1 MRLLH
6 LFTAGF
12 LVAALW
18 SRPQAVAVQ
27 PATLKKADLGQRF
40 LLQISYEQKSIGF
53 NTSRSRIVTFERE
66 DAVLRMLD
74 MLGTQ
79 GSDPTRVLATIPI
92 TSETRSTLDIDLNAG
107 FDTVSNEEDRTGEDY
122 NGRVDTPRC

>member
-18 SRPQAVAVQ
+18 SSPQAVAVQ
-27 PATLKKADLGQRF
+27 PATLKKSDLGQRF
-40 LLQISYEQKSIGF
+40 LLQIGYEQKSIGF

-74 MLGTQ
+74 MSGTQ

-92 TSETRSTLDIDLNAG
+92 SGETRSTLDIDLNAG
-107 FDTVSNEEDRTGEDY
+107 FDTVSREEDR
-122 NGRVDTPRC
+122 